1 MDERDLI
8 DRLEAII
15 DDANTPPSSRVRAI
29 EVLLR
34 VRRLQRELEPDL
46 ELDRL
51 LEGT

>member
-1 MDERDLI
+1 VDERDLI

-15 DDANTPPSSRVRAI
+15 DDPSAPPSSRVRAI

-46 ELDRL
+46 ALDRL
-51 LEGT
+51 LEGS

>member
-1 MDERDLI
+1 MDERDLVAA
-8 DRLEAII
+8 LEAII
-15 DDANTPPSSRVRAI
+15 NDANTSASARVRAI

-51 LEGT
+51 LEGS